1 MVMKVTF
8 RRNPNFNPRKLKE
21 GVVRVGFFEGSKY
34 DDNTYV
40 AQVARWNEFGLG
52 VPERP
57 FMRPA
62 VFERKQELNAF
73 LRSEYKKA
81 MKEDRDTMKVLR
93 KFGELVVSAIQTQI
107 WSGHYVSNSPA
118 TIKRK
123 GRNKPLI
130 DTELMVNS
138 VNYEAKEVQRV

>member
-1 MVMKVTF
+1 MVMKATF
-8 RRNPNFNPRKLKE
+8 QRNPKFNPKIFKE
-21 GVVRVGFFEGSKY
+21 GVVRVGFFEGSRY
-34 DDNTYV
+34 DDDTYV
-40 AQVARWNEFGLG
+40 AQVARWNEFGIG

-62 VFERKQELNAF
+62 VFERKQEFNAL

-81 MKEDRDTMKVLR
+81 LKDNKSTMNVLR
-93 KFGELVVSAIQTQI
+93 KVGEKAVSAIQTQI
-107 WSGHYVSNSPA
+107 WSGHYVRNSDA

-138 VNYEAKEVQRV
+138 VNYQAEEVSSK